1 MPQNDKALLSRL
13 KEQQVEF
20 VIIGGVC
27 GVLHGASLV
36 TLDLD
41 ICCRFS
47 RENLRRIEAAVKD
60 LHPRHRLTANKL
72 PFELTNE
79 LCDSLKNIYLNTDLG
94 ILDCLSEV
102 AGIGNYEQVLRQS
115 VSHSLSYGEFR
126 MLSLDALI
134 AAKSA
139 VGREKDLDAV
149 RLFQAIKEKREQQ
162 KELF

>member
-13 KEQQVEF
+13 KEQKVEF

-72 PFELTNE
+72 PLELTDE
-79 LCDSLKNIYLNTDLG
+79 LCDSLKNVYLNTDLG
-94 ILDCLSEV
+94 ILDCLGAV
-102 AGIGNYEQVLRQS
+102 AGLGDYEQVLQQS
-115 VSHSLSYGEFR
+115 IPHNTSYGEFR
-126 MLSLDALI
+126 ILSLDALI

-149 RLFQAIKEKREQQ
+149 RLLRAIKEKKEQQ
-162 KELF
+162 KDLF

>member
-13 KEQQVEF
+13 KEQKVEF

-72 PFELTNE
+72 PLELTDD
-79 LCDSLKNIYLNTDLG
+79 LCDSLKNLYLNTDLG
-94 ILDCLSEV
+94 ILDCLSTV
-102 AGIGNYEQVLRQS
+102 AGIGDYEQVLQQS
-115 VSHSLSYGEFR
+115 IPHFMSYGEFR
-126 MLSLDALI
+126 ILSLDALI

-139 VGREKDLDAV
+139 VGRGKDLDAV
-149 RLFQAIKEKREQQ
+149 RLFQAIKERKEQQ
-162 KELF
+162 KDLF

>member
-13 KEQQVEF
+13 REQEVEF

-36 TLDLD
+36 TWDLD

-60 LHPRHRLTANKL
+60 LQPRHRLTANKL
-72 PFELTNE
+72 PLELTDE
-79 LCDSLKNIYLNTDLG
+79 LCDRLKNIYLNTDWG

-102 AGIGNYEQVLRQS
+102 SGLGDYEQVLRRS
-115 VSHSLSYGEFR
+115 IPHRMSYGEFR
-126 MLSLDALI
+126 ILSLDALI

-139 VGREKDLDAV
+139 VGRKKDWDAV
-149 RLFQAIKEKREQQ
+149 RLFQAIKEKNEPRHD
-162 KELF
+162 